1 MAEIQEWR
9 NRIFANHYLML
20 VELFKNDKNKRIIR
34 KKNNRK
40 TEEESP
46 TGL

>member
-20 VELFKNDKNKRIIR
+20 EELFNDKNKRIIR